1 MRDDMLAVGEL
12 AHSMQVVTD
21 RSHESV
27 ALASLKRELLDY
39 FFFLLFCYLLSVVPE
54 SVALASLPRSAS
66 GVSICTVV
74 RVKQVK

>member
-1 MRDDMLAVGEL
+1 MRDDMLAVGKL

-39 FFFLLFCYLLSVVPE
+39 FFFTILFY
-54 SVALASLPRSAS
+54 
-66 GVSICTVV
+66 
-74 RVKQVK
+74 